1 MNSLVTSTNV
11 KLFDKKSLKILH
23 WVLQN
28 YIEILLQLTDT
39 IEFSYYLNKVSIQIL
54 AVSVAGNTR

>member
-23 WVLQN
+23 WVLLN